1 MGREA
6 GGGGGGGVSRA
17 VERRGDG
24 VGEVVGG
31 EGVGR
36 AGRRA
41 VSGHPFQPRPVFN
54 NTSSAPSLAGHGRRL
69 IDPQQPICRRRKRR
83 ITCRAPYLFTS
94 LPLYLSVLRHRR
106 WKGGKER
113 RKKKDLV

>member
-1 MGREA
+1 M
-6 GGGGGGGVSRA
+6 
-17 VERRGDG
+17 ERRGDG

-31 EGVGR
+31 EGVER

-69 IDPQQPICRRRKRR
+69 IDSQQPICRRRKRR

-94 LPLYLSVLRHRR
+94 LPQRVAAQALEGR
-106 WKGGKER
+106 KER
-113 RKKKDLV
+113 KGKKRIWFKQFD